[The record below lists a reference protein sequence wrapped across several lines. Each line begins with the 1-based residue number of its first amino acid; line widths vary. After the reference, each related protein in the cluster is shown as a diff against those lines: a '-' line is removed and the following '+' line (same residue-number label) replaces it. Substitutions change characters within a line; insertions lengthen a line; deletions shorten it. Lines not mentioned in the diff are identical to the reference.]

1 MQPVAHD
8 NQATAGEFS
17 AVVQIII
24 ISSAAAR
31 CIIIIII
38 SSAGVRFF
46 ITIIIIISNRSIGRL
61 KIRVLSMWAVDVLVM
76 LDPMS
81 WREVRVLVTQQDAE
95 ELSRVL
101 SMHCFP
107 WQATRV
113 RRTYAEAGA

>member
-38 SSAGVRFF
+38 ISSAGVRFF

-61 KIRVLSMWAVDVLVM
+61 KIRVLLFFYCCQCG
-76 LDPMS
+76 
-81 WREVRVLVTQQDAE
+81 R
-95 ELSRVL
+95 
-101 SMHCFP
+101 
-107 WQATRV
+107 
-113 RRTYAEAGA
+113 